1 MRTKFEEYLLFKE
14 AEENGDSDNHHGD
27 SDKHYGDSDKHH
39 GDSDKKSD
47 GGGSSGGSASGPGD
61 EVSQKAKSL
70 ITSKIKLQKK
80 EGSNEFAPFT
90 VDRASHPNLRYL
102 IKAFADSDKVG
113 LGYTTIDKTKGEM
126 EPMLKKKTLHLTG
139 GAVRDH
145 LKGKTPRNYDL
156 VTDATPS
163 EMRMILSN
171 PEHGF
176 TEVQPRDPKLAQDE
190 RYHELPPA
198 GSRNKVFYPSRWDK
212 QGKELEFTVE
222 INGEKFD
229 LATLSKHSKSRRVSP
244 DKGESASSVEE
255 DSLNRDFTING
266 MYIPLNQSDGE
277 NSDLVDPH
285 GGAHHL
291 KNGEVVAIGSL
302 IDKLR
307 ADPSTSQR
315 YVKMLSRFGNPDKI
329 PDKYKATIERYKDM
343 QDVDKGHVRKEF
355 LSGLENPDVDPRKY
369 LGAYSKLGLMG
380 AVFPGHDFN
389 PDEMPPDFKGD
400 RWLAPAWVLRKGD
413 PQQVMQ
419 MLVGQG
425 WSKQEAQDITHLIK
439 MAQWADKGFD
449 ADQMYDLKNS
459 HNGLTKNKQREWMQM
474 IGKQGNQSDAYFM
487 HDDKDLAKMVD
498 GPDGKK
504 QINPKFHQHLGRTP
518 KPGELEGVRKDLS
531 KNRFV
536 DMLNKLKHHKAGGE
550 DKDKDKPF
558 PSHDSE
564 DKKQEWVSVAAFRY

>member
-14 AEENGDSDNHHGD
+14 AEDNGDSDKKGD
-27 SDKHYGDSDKHH
+27 SEH
-39 GDSDKKSD
+39 KSD

-61 EVSQKAKSL
+61 DVSQKAKSL

-90 VDRASHPNLRYL
+90 VDRATHPNLRYL

-113 LGYTTIDKTKGEM
+113 LGYTTIDKTKGET

-176 TEVQPRDPKLAQDE
+176 TEVQPRDPQLAKDE
-190 RYHELPPA
+190 RYTELPPA

-266 MYIPLNQSDGE
+266 MYIPLGQSDGE

-369 LGAYSKLGLMG
+369 LGAYSKLGLLG
-380 AVFPGHDFN
+380 AVFPGVEFN
-389 PDEMPPDFKGD
+389 PEEMPPDFKGD
-400 RWLAPAWVLRKGD
+400 RWLAPAWILRNND
-413 PQQVMQ
+413 PEQVAQ
-419 MLVGQG
+419 MLTGGG
-425 WSKQEAQDITHLIK
+425 WSKQEAQDIAYLVK
-439 MAQWADKGFD
+439 MHHWADKGFD
-449 ADQMYDLKNS
+449 TDQMYDLKGS
-459 HNGLTKNKQREWMQM
+459 HHGLTKSKVREWMQM
-474 IGKQGNQSDAYFM
+474 IGKQGEHADAFLM
-487 HDDKDLAKMVD
+487 HDDKDLSKMVD

-504 QINPKFHQHLGRTP
+504 QINPKFSQHLGRTP

-536 DMLNKLKHHKAGGE
+536 DMLNKLKHHKGGE
-550 DKDKDKPF
+550 DKDKEKPF
-558 PSHDSE
+558 GSHDSPDSE
-564 DKKQEWVSVAAFRY
+564 EKKEEWVSVATLRY

>member
-1 MRTKFEEYLLFKE
+1 MRTKFEEYLLYKE
-14 AEENGDSDNHHGD
+14 AEEDN
-27 SDKHYGDSDKHH
+27 
-39 GDSDKKSD
+39 GDSDKKADNGDSD
-47 GGGSSGGSASGPGD
+47 KKGGGGGGSYTGPGD
-61 EVSQKAKSL
+61 EVSKKAKEL

-80 EGSNEFAPFT
+80 EGSNEFAPFS
-90 VDRASHPNLRYL
+90 VDRSSHPNLRYL

-163 EMRMILSN
+163 EMRMILAN

-176 TEVQPRDPKLAQDE
+176 TEVRPRDPEMAQDE
-190 RYHELPPA
+190 RYHDLPAA
-198 GSRNKVFYPSRWDK
+198 GSKNKVFYPSRWDM

-229 LATLSKHSKSRRVSP
+229 LATLSKHSKSRRVKP
-244 DKGESASSVEE
+244 EKGEAAGSVEE

-277 NSDLVDPH
+277 NSELVDPH

-315 YVKMLSRFGNPDKI
+315 YVKMLSRFGNPEKI

-355 LSGLENPDVDPRKY
+355 LSGLEHPDSDPRKF
-369 LGAYSKLGLMG
+369 LGAYSKLGLLG
-380 AVFPGHDFN
+380 AVFPGVEFN
-389 PDEMPPDFKGD
+389 PEEMPPDFKGD
-400 RWLAPAWVLRKGD
+400 RWLAPAWILRNND
-413 PQQVMQ
+413 PQQVQQ
-419 MLVGQG
+419 MLTGGG
-425 WSKQEAQDITHLIK
+425 WSKQEANDIAFLVKLHG
-439 MAQWADKGFD
+439 WADKGFD
-449 ADQMYDLKNS
+449 ADKMYDLKS
-459 HNGLTKNKQREWMQM
+459 AHHGLTKNKIREWMQM
-474 IGKQGNQSDAYFM
+474 VGKQGDHADAFLM
-487 HDDKDLAKMVD
+487 HDDKDLNKMVD

-504 QINPKFHQHLGRTP
+504 QINPKFSQHLGRTP
-518 KPGELEGVRKDLS
+518 KAHELEGVRKDLS

-536 DMLNKLKHHKAGGE
+536 DMLNKLKHHKKGGGDDE
-550 DKDKDKPF
+550 KSFGGDKP
-558 PSHDSE
+558 E
-564 DKKQEWVSVAAFRY
+564 EEKKEEWVAVSDLYGY